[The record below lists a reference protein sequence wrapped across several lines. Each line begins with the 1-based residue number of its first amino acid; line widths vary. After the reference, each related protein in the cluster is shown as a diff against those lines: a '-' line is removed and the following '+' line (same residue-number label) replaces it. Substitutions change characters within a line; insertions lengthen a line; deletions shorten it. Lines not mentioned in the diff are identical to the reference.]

1 MEHRLSCPA
10 ACGIFLDQGLNL
22 CPLHWQ
28 VDSQPLH
35 LQGNPTETYIY
46 RKEHDFFKGMTLPF
60 QKLFLFFALLEET
73 SFTPQSPV
81 QLGSLPQPRGLNFSL
96 FLNPPRAS
104 GSPPPLP
111 TAGQHVPLVGQRA
124 TCGLHAPRTQEAC
137 PTGLPVPDS
146 RSTDTQEQALLID
159 REVVWV

>member
-10 ACGIFLDQGLNL
+10 AYGIFLDQGLNS

-28 VDSQPLH
+28 ADSQPLH
-35 LQGNPTETYIY
+35 LWGSPVETYVY
-46 RKEHDFFKGMTLPF
+46 QKEHDFFKGLTLPF

-73 SFTPQSPV
+73 PFNPQSPV
-81 QLGSLPQPRGLNFSL
+81 QLGNLSQLHGLNFSL

-104 GSPPPLP
+104 GSPHPAL
-111 TAGQHVPLVGQRA
+111 GQHVLLVVQRA
-124 TCGLHAPRTQEAC
+124 TCGLHAPGTQEAC

-146 RSTDTQEQALLID
+146 GSTDMQEQALLID

>member
-28 VDSQPLH
+28 ADSQPLH
-35 LQGNPTETYIY
+35 LQRNPMETYIY
-46 RKEHDFFKGMTLPF
+46 RKEHDFFKGLTLPF

-73 SFTPQSPV
+73 PFTPRSPV

-104 GSPPPLP
+104 GSPQPPP
-111 TAGQHVPLVGQRA
+111 PESMSHWSGRGPPVGCMLLEHRKRA
-124 TCGLHAPRTQEAC
+124 PQDFLYLIPDPQTCK
-137 PTGLPVPDS
+137 S
-146 RSTDTQEQALLID
+146 RPC
-159 REVVWV
+159 